1 MIKGLKVKP
10 PPIPSL
16 GSTMT
21 KLCEL
26 EASQLVL
33 THTKQ
38 LYRGARSMGFCDVD
52 AQDLVQ
58 EVWLSYFAKEEAFQ
72 NKSKLSTYLYGILIN
87 KCRERWKLNRRS
99 TNLDHDEF
107 EKVYE
112 SNFDQKGHWV
122 SPPTTPHQFSE
133 ALSDREALEK
143 CLEKVPPTQKAAF
156 TLRDIEECDV
166 SDICEELQVSQSNV
180 HVLLFR
186 ARASLRECLER
197 AFLLQRAEV

>member
-1 MIKGLKVKP
+1 MRALEIKLLPFPLV
-10 PPIPSL
+10 

-21 KLCEL
+21 KASEF

-87 KCRERWKLNRRS
+87 KCRERWKLNRKS
-99 TNLDHDEF
+99 TTLDPNEF
-107 EKVYE
+107 EKIYE

-122 SPPTTPHQFSE
+122 SQPTTPHQFAE
-133 ALSDREALEK
+133 ALSDRETLEK

-156 TLRDIEECDV
+156 TLRDIEECEI
-166 SDICEELQVSQSNV
+166 SDICEQLQVSQSNV

-197 AFLLQRAEV
+197 AFLLQQAKV